1 METIGYFK
9 GEIETITR
17 YDSQGREYWYQYFY
31 EGEEYDRTEITYSGD
46 KLESYRYY
54 VQGELSY
61 SYSNTYDHNG
71 NISMHTLWDCYTGEY
86 TWQYY
91 YDGNQLVSIQCYSKD
106 MLMTTFIF
114 EAEPVAVDQETADA
128 LSAIVQYII
137 ANT

>member
-1 METIGYFK
+1 MGHINSQT
-9 GEIETITR
+9 
-17 YDSQGREYWYQYFY
+17 YDNAGNMASVTDGNGKTLFY
-31 EGEEYDRTEITYSGD
+31 
-46 KLESYRYY
+46 
-54 VQGELSY
+54 
-61 SYSNTYDHNG
+61 TYDHNG